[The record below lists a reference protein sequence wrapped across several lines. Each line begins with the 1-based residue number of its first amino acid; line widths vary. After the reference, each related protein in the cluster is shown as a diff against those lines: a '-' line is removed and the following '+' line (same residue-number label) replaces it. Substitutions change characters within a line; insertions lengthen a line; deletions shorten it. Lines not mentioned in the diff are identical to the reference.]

1 MLSLNGIL
9 KTYQSSHRK
18 AFFMMRKSLFSIAIK
33 AIPPHETCF
42 MEWQK
47 SPFRIKTIAETQY
60 KFLFITL

>member
-1 MLSLNGIL
+1 
-9 KTYQSSHRK
+9 
-18 AFFMMRKSLFSIAIK
+18 MRKSLFSIAIK

-60 KFLFITL
+60 KFLFITP